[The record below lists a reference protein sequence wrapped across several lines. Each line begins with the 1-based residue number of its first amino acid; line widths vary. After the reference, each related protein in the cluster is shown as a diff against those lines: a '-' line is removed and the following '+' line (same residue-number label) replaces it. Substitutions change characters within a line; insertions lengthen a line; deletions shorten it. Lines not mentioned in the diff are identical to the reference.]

1 VQAER
6 ELEVA
11 EMVRASALTGITNRA
26 MDASRSTLRPMP
38 RFAVLVCLSLLGACG
53 GGDGGDKAVE
63 RKELEHVVLQPADV
77 PAVFERFDVGR
88 LLRTDQAGGGERADP
103 ARFGRQE
110 GWKARYKR
118 SGTQETR
125 GPLVIES
132 RVDLFDDEGGA
143 EQELAAHREELERGV
158 SRETATESLEDP
170 TLGDEAFAKTF
181 LQPGAMRDVR
191 FYMVVWREA
200 NVTAGVVV
208 NGFEGNLTLAQTLGL
223 ARKQQLRI
231 ARAAES
237 G

>member
-1 VQAER
+1 
-6 ELEVA
+6 
-11 EMVRASALTGITNRA
+11 
-26 MDASRSTLRPMP
+26 MP
-38 RFAVLVCLSLLGACG
+38 RLAVLVCLSLLVACG
-53 GGDGGDKAVE
+53 GGDREAVE
-63 RKELEHVVLQPADV
+63 RHELEHVVLQPADV
-77 PAVFERFDVGR
+77 PTVFERFDEGR
-88 LLRTDQAGGGERADP
+88 LLRTDQPDAGERADP

-118 SGTQETR
+118 SGTQATR

-158 SRETATESLEDP
+158 SRETAAESLETRP
-170 TLGDEAFAKTF
+170 LGDEAVALTF

-191 FYMVVWREA
+191 FYMVVWRDA
-200 NVTAGVVV
+200 NVTAGVLV
-208 NGFEGNLTLAQTLGL
+208 NGYEGKLTLDQTLDL

-237 G
+237 R

>member
-1 VQAER
+1 
-6 ELEVA
+6 
-11 EMVRASALTGITNRA
+11 
-26 MDASRSTLRPMP
+26 MP
-38 RFAVLVCLSLLGACG
+38 RLAVLVCLSLLAPCG
-53 GGDGGDKAVE
+53 GGDGGERDAVE
-63 RKELEHVVLQPADV
+63 RNELEHVVLQPADV
-77 PAVFERFDVGR
+77 PAVFERFDAGR
-88 LLRTDQAGGGERADP
+88 LLRTDQPGAGERADP
-103 ARFGRQE
+103 ARSGRQE

-158 SRETATESLEDP
+158 SRETAAESLEDP
-170 TLGDEAFAKTF
+170 ALGDEAFAVTF

-200 NVTAGVVV
+200 NVTAGVLV
-208 NGFEGNLTLAQTLGL
+208 NGFEGKLTLDQTLDL

-237 G
+237 R

>member
-1 VQAER
+1 
-6 ELEVA
+6 
-11 EMVRASALTGITNRA
+11 
-26 MDASRSTLRPMP
+26 MP
-38 RFAVLVCLSLLGACG
+38 RLAVLVCLSLLAACA
-53 GGDGGDKAVE
+53 GGDGGEREAVE
-63 RKELEHVVLQPADV
+63 RNELEHVVLQPGDV
-77 PAVFERFDVGR
+77 PTVFERFDKGR
-88 LLRTDQAGGGERADP
+88 LLQTDHSEASERADP
-103 ARFGRQE
+103 GRFGRQE

-132 RVDLFDDEGGA
+132 RVDLFEDEGGA

-158 SRETATESLEDP
+158 SRETAAESLEDP
-170 TLGDEAFAKTF
+170 ALGDEAFAVTF

-200 NVTAGVVV
+200 NVTAGVLV
-208 NGFEGNLTLAQTLGL
+208 NGFEGKLTLKQTLDL

-237 G
+237 R